1 VQTFFAR
8 AIDYRFALCKQS
20 SHRITQWEAVLA
32 TEHDPAKVAE
42 TMVLLR
48 GREAASSRCDRY
60 IAGSIRSENPREFWI
75 AVKAAIEQVPA

>member
-1 VQTFFAR
+1 
-8 AIDYRFALCKQS
+8 
-20 SHRITQWEAVLA
+20 LA

-75 AVKAAIEQVPA
+75 AVKAAIEQVSA